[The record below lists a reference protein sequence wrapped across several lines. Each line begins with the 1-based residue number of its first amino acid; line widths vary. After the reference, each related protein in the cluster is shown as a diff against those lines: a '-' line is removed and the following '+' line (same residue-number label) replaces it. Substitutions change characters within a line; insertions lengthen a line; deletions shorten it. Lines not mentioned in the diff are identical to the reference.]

1 MKFRSVVLLAALALT
16 AALPLHG
23 QEVVTAMR
31 NAPRSGGGISL
42 VQGGDSGHTKAAA
55 YGTTVTL
62 AYPTNPTA
70 GNCLIIAV
78 SRSGPDS
85 SSAISST
92 RESTWTNAIS
102 NYGYSGGWQTTAGG
116 LAQIYYATAAGGG
129 SDTVSVTSPNA
140 ALGLQLWEFHGMTC
154 AVDQTNLTGQSAS
167 SLTISTTAA
176 TTHANEVSMA
186 DFTDNTSNSDTIT
199 AGSPYAGYSLT
210 GSTGGGSDSM
220 VSEYKILSAA
230 GTQTATATDSAS
242 ATSYQVIA
250 TFY

>member
-1 MKFRSVVLLAALALT
+1 MPPIIAALLALFSLL
-16 AALPLHG
+16 LP
-23 QEVVTAMR
+23 QEVVTALR
-31 NAPRSGGGISL
+31 HPSSGGGGGIAL
-42 VQGGDSGHTKAAA
+42 VQGGDSAHTKAAA

-70 GNCLIIAV
+70 GNCLMVSV

-92 RESTWTNAIS
+92 RETWTNAIS
-102 NYGYSGGWQTTAGG
+102 NYGYSGGWLTTAGG
-116 LAQIYYATAAGGG
+116 YAQIYYATAAGGG

-220 VSEYKILSAA
+220 VSEYKILSAT